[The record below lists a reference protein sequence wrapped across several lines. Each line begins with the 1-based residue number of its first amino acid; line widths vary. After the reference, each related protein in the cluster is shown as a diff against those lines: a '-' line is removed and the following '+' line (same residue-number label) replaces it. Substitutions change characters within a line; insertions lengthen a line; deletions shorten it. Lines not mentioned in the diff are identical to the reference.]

1 MKWDVMDI
9 TNMSYPDE
17 NFDIV
22 LDKSTID
29 ALLTGGAHAHIAVA
43 KMMKECQRVLKTGGI
58 YVAISFGNPFTREMH
73 FKRDNLGFDLQ
84 TFKLEK

>member
-1 MKWDVMDI
+1 
-9 TNMSYPDE
+9 MSYPDE

-43 KMMKECQRVLKTGGI
+43 KMMKECKTRFPEVWKLGR
-58 YVAISFGNPFTREMH
+58 SFGW
-73 FKRDNLGFDLQ
+73 K
-84 TFKLEK
+84 